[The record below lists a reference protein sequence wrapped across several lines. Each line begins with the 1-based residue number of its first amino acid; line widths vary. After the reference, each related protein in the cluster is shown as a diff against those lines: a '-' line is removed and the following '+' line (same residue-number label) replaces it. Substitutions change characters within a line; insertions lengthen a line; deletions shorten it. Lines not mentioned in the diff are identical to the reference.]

1 MLYLVSYILKLI
13 KNYFEHHKIFWT
25 FSIFFFFLQDLKEVL
40 SERNIPDTKQTKSLD
55 SFVHHSYI
63 RGKMVHQ
70 NAVNI
75 SEQGVVNFC
84 DISPSTEENLISF
97 SQRPS
102 LQTFSATE
110 VNLIDNEITSPTF
123 YKLIPEKDTS
133 ESDQLVN
140 ILKENEQ
147 LKQDLEEKL
156 AVIKDLHAVNEELK
170 GVHLQKIGSDASKVS
185 FLT

>member
-1 MLYLVSYILKLI
+1 
-13 KNYFEHHKIFWT
+13 
-25 FSIFFFFLQDLKEVL
+25 
-40 SERNIPDTKQTKSLD
+40 
-55 SFVHHSYI
+55 
-63 RGKMVHQ
+63 MVHQ

-75 SEQGVVNFC
+75 AEQGVINFC

-110 VNLIDNEITSPTF
+110 VNLIDNEIASPTF

-147 LKQDLEEKL
+147 LKHDLEEKL
-156 AVIKDLHAVNEELK
+156 AIIKDLHAVNEELK

-185 FLT
+185 FLTQYSFIYHCCLEITFIF

>member
-1 MLYLVSYILKLI
+1 M
-13 KNYFEHHKIFWT
+13 
-25 FSIFFFFLQDLKEVL
+25 
-40 SERNIPDTKQTKSLD
+40 
-55 SFVHHSYI
+55 
-63 RGKMVHQ
+63 HQ

-75 SEQGVVNFC
+75 AEQGANFC

-110 VNLIDNEITSPTF
+110 VNLINKEITSPTF

-147 LKQDLEEKL
+147 LKHDLEEKL
-156 AVIKDLHAVNEELK
+156 ATIKDLHAVNKELK

-185 FLT
+185 FLTQYSFI

>member
-1 MLYLVSYILKLI
+1 
-13 KNYFEHHKIFWT
+13 
-25 FSIFFFFLQDLKEVL
+25 
-40 SERNIPDTKQTKSLD
+40 
-55 SFVHHSYI
+55 
-63 RGKMVHQ
+63 MVHQ

-75 SEQGVVNFC
+75 CEQGVVNFC

-102 LQTFSATE
+102 LQTFSANE

-123 YKLIPEKDTS
+123 YELIPEKDTS

-147 LKQDLEEKL
+147 LKHDLEEKL
-156 AVIKDLHAVNEELK
+156 AVIKDLHAVIEELK
-170 GVHLQKIGSDASKVS
+170 GVHLQKIRSDASKVS